1 MVLKKERPP
10 GVGNSSNMS
19 NEQPVLKRQR
29 IENAGIEDE
38 TDEAPPDIIITAT
51 SSILSTSSSSSS
63 SSSSLAST
71 SSASIKV
78 DIESRDELDKSV
90 GVIVSGGSEF
100 PDLLKLT
107 NNNSTD
113 NEMLQFQ
120 SELVTQCLCGV
131 SERIL
136 GKPFQ
141 SHYSQ
146 DTSGGVKRIATLTE
160 WPITKLLQFLSNL
173 ELLFDIYLK
182 QNAKGNI
189 CGRIM
194 DVCDALIRNE
204 HNLIDEIIDLCDHN
218 NKFVTFLAGRVLS
231 SFLVIAKHNME
242 DCWLEKIINNLFSFE
257 RLDFIAVRKIN
268 FSLEIIKRIVQWKDI
283 QEHPL
288 DDEFDSDDLPATIP
302 PIENNYFATRN
313 STNNEG
319 SSGTTSGSSSNIRPN
334 NNERST
340 TTATTTTSSSSTI
353 INSGGCQMITLTDS
367 ESFDTTRLKCEAIKM
382 LENKWPALVNNMN
395 NLITSHREMGS
406 AESCIV
412 TFLGLWECLMSVD
425 ASLPVGETL
434 PFYAQLANFEL
445 LLNQNL
451 SCTIYKQILAVFN
464 EALCYGSSLAL
475 QPDVPVGTCDLA
487 HQIIRHVNNGR
498 ILESLPRRQPENPV
512 ALICYKGRTLNYEEG
527 LLEIS
532 TNPIN
537 DSESQLDMDRT
548 LLQKLVLL
556 VLKSVAV
563 TVKESRSDSS
573 DSSFDSTDYDAYQDM
588 VLIEGPIRNVLK
600 KLENFIKEKLEF
612 HPESHFSKILIYLFD
627 DQEDYLIEAMI
638 CTLDVTSG
646 ISLRNNAFPE
656 LVSMLNP
663 VFTFL
668 EFLKMFSFS
677 PDVLLDLLLSNETYF
692 LLYILR
698 FLKYIRSNWSIF
710 LTGCHDSDIINNCL
724 DNAMS
729 VLIRLRYK
737 ISRMVSESRF
747 PYDIFPVLRIL
758 ECCEGLY
765 EGNELT

>member
-1 MVLKKERPP
+1 MVLKKERSS
-10 GVGNSSNMS
+10 GVGTSSNMS

-29 IENAGIEDE
+29 IENSGIEDE

-51 SSILSTSSSSSS
+51 SSTLSTSSSSSS
-63 SSSSLAST
+63 SA
-71 SSASIKV
+71 ASIKI

-90 GVIVSGGSEF
+90 VAVSVSEF
-100 PDLLKLT
+100 PDLLKST

-120 SELVTQCLCGV
+120 SELVKQCLCGV
-131 SERIL
+131 TERIL
-136 GKPFQ
+136 RKPFQ

-146 DTSGGVKRIATLTE
+146 DTSGVKRIATLNE
-160 WPITKLLQFLSNL
+160 WPITKLLQFLSNI
-173 ELLFDIYLK
+173 ELLFEIYLK
-182 QNAKGNI
+182 QNANGNI

-204 HNLIDEIIDLCDHN
+204 HNLTDEILDLCDHN

-288 DDEFDSDDLPATIP
+288 DDDFGVDELPARVP
-302 PIENNYFATRN
+302 PIENNYFATR

-319 SSGTTSGSSSNIRPN
+319 SSSSGSSSSNQRQN
-334 NNERST
+334 NNERVP
-340 TTATTTTSSSSTI
+340 TTTSI
-353 INSGGCQMITLTDS
+353 INAGECQMITLTDS

-382 LENKWPALVNNMN
+382 LENKWPALVNNMH

-475 QPDVPVGTCDLA
+475 QPEVPVGTCDLA
-487 HQIIRHVNNGR
+487 RQIIRHVNNGR

-512 ALICYKGRTLNYEEG
+512 SLIGYKGKTLNYEEG

-537 DSESQLDMDRT
+537 DSESQLDTDRT

-556 VLKSVAV
+556 ILKSVAV
-563 TVKESRSDSS
+563 IVKESRSDSS
-573 DSSFDSTDYDAYQDM
+573 DSSFDSSDYDAYEDM
-588 VLIEGPIRNVLK
+588 IRIELPIRSVLK

-646 ISLRNNAFPE
+646 ISSRNNSFPE

-710 LTGCHDSDIINNCL
+710 LSGCHNSDVTNNCL
-724 DNAMS
+724 YNAMD
-729 VLIRLRYK
+729 VLNRLRKK
-737 ISRMVSESRF
+737 ISRMVAESRF
-747 PYDIFPVLRIL
+747 PYDINPVLRIL